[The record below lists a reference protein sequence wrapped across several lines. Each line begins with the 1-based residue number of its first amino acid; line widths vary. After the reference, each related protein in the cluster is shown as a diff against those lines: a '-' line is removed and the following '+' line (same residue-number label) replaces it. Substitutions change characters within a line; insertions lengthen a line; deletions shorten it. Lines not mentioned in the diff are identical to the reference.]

1 MLLAQLRRLTE
12 SAQPDTTDQSML
24 IDGTDRATFSS
35 EDQICVRFVSLL
47 IYRVEI
53 LKRAL
58 VIGLTINFARRFC
71 AKLLA

>member
-1 MLLAQLRRLTE
+1 
-12 SAQPDTTDQSML
+12 ML

-35 EDQICVRFVSLL
+35 EDQICVRFVYLL

-58 VIGLTINFARRFC
+58 VIGLTIN
-71 AKLLA
+71 LLGGSAPSC